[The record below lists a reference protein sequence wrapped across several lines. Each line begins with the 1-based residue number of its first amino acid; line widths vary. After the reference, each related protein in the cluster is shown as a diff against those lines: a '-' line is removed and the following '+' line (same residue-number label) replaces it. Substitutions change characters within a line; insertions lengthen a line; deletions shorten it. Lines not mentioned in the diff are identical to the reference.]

1 MVTILISIVIIAVLI
16 LFHETGHF
24 LVARRIGIPVYEFSI
39 GFGYKIFSWRKD
51 EVDYSIRIFPL
62 GGFVRMAG
70 EEPGDQDDPHGY
82 SHRTPL
88 EKIRV
93 SFAGPFMNFVL
104 ALLIFI
110 YSYAFI
116 GIPQTTDEPIIGK
129 VFSEQPAEKAGIMA
143 GDRILAVNG
152 NEVETWDDFT
162 NLLTAQAAGTAVVL
176 EIQREGRNT
185 EIEVIPEISSSTGLP
200 AIGVLS
206 NIVYEKQGLLTAI
219 SIGLQQTYQLTMIL
233 LGGLWI
239 MVTGGASAADIAGPV
254 GIVGLIGDA
263 AQVGTVF
270 LLSFAAFLSINLGI
284 LNLLPIPALDGSR
297 IVFALIEAIRKKPVQ
312 PEKEGFIH
320 WLGFMFL
327 MALIV
332 LVTFNDI
339 MKFIKG

>member
-1 MVTILISIVIIAVLI
+1 MTILISLVIIAILI

-24 LVARRIGIPVYEFSI
+24 IAARRVGIPVYEFGI
-39 GFGYKIFSWRKD
+39 GFGPKLISWKRN
-51 EVDYSIRIFPL
+51 EVEYSIRLFPL

-70 EEPGDQDDPHGY
+70 EELGDQSHPAGFN
-82 SHRTPL
+82 HRTPL

-116 GIPQTTDEPIIGK
+116 GIPSATDEPIIGI
-129 VFSEQPAEKAGIMA
+129 VFEGQPAEAAGILE
-143 GDRILAVNG
+143 GDRIMAVDGMQVKNW
-152 NEVETWDDFT
+152 EEFT
-162 NLLTAQAAGTAVVL
+162 TRLTSKNPSTPVIL
-176 EIQREGRNT
+176 ELQRDGQHKQL
-185 EIEVIPEISSSTGLP
+185 EVIPEANPSTGLSI
-200 AIGVLS
+200 IGVS
-206 NIVYEKQGLLTAI
+206 SQVIYEKQGLLNAI
-219 SIGLQQTYQLTMIL
+219 IIGLQQTYELTLVL

-239 MVTGGASAADIAGPV
+239 MITGGASAADIAGPV

-270 LLSFAAFLSINLGI
+270 LLSFSAFLSINLGI
-284 LNLLPIPALDGSR
+284 LNLLPIPALDGSK
-297 IVFALIEAIRKKPVQ
+297 IIFALVEVIRKKPVA

-320 WLGFMFL
+320 WLGFLFL
-327 MALIV
+327 MLLIV

-339 MKFIKG
+339 MRFFKG

>member
-1 MVTILISIVIIAVLI
+1 MTILIALIIIAVLI

-24 LVARRIGIPVYEFSI
+24 IAARRIGIPVHEFGI
-39 GFGYKIFSWRKD
+39 GFGPKLLSWKRN
-51 EVDYSIRIFPL
+51 EVEYSIRLFPL

-70 EEPGDQDDPHGY
+70 EEPGDQ
-82 SHRTPL
+82 SHPAGFNQRTPL

-116 GIPQTTDEPIIGK
+116 GIPSATDEPVIGI
-129 VFSEQPAEKAGIMA
+129 VFEDQPAETAGILS

-152 NEVETWDDFT
+152 VQVKSWQEFT
-162 NLLTAQAAGTAVVL
+162 TRLTDEAPGTPVIL
-176 EIQREGRNT
+176 ELQRNGQRQQL
-185 EIEVIPEISSSTGLP
+185 EVIPEANPSTGLSI
-200 AIGVLS
+200 IGVS
-206 NIVYEKQGLLTAI
+206 SQVVYEKQGLLNAI
-219 SIGLQQTYQLTMIL
+219 KIGLQQTYELTLVL

-263 AQVGTVF
+263 ARVGTVF
-270 LLSFAAFLSINLGI
+270 LLSFSAFLSINLGI
-284 LNLLPIPALDGSR
+284 LNLLPIPALDGSK
-297 IVFALIEAIRKKPVQ
+297 IVFALVEAIRKKPVA

-320 WLGFMFL
+320 WLGFLFL
-327 MALIV
+327 MLLIV

-339 MKFIKG
+339 MRFFKG

>member
-1 MVTILISIVIIAVLI
+1 MTILISIVIIAVLI

-24 LVARRIGIPVYEFSI
+24 LAARRIGIPVYEFSL

-51 EVDYSIRIFPL
+51 EVEYSIRIFPL

-70 EEPGDQDDPHGY
+70 EEPGDQDDPNGY

-116 GIPQTTDEPIIGK
+116 GIPTTTDEPIIGK
-129 VFSEQPAEKAGIMA
+129 VFAEQPAEKAGIMA

-152 NEVETWDDFT
+152 NEVGTWDEFT
-162 NLLTAQAAGTAVVL
+162 TLLTAQPAGTAIEL
-176 EIQREGRNT
+176 EIQREGKNT
-185 EIEVIPEISSSTGLP
+185 ELEVIPEINATTGVP

-206 NIVYEKQGLLTAI
+206 NIVYEKQGLLTAVK
-219 SIGLQQTYQLTMIL
+219 IGLQQTYELTVVL
-233 LGGLWI
+233 LSGLWVMI
-239 MVTGGASAADIAGPV
+239 TGGASAADIAGPV

-297 IVFALIEAIRKKPVQ
+297 IVFAIIEAIRRKPVQ
-312 PEKEGFIH
+312 PDKEGFIH

>member
-1 MVTILISIVIIAVLI
+1 MMTILIAIVIIAVLI
-16 LFHETGHF
+16 LVHETGHF
-24 LVARRIGIPVYEFSI
+24 IVARRIGIPVYEFSI

-51 EVDYSIRIFPL
+51 EVDYSIRLFPL

-70 EEPGDQDDPHGY
+70 EEPGDQDNPHGY

-110 YSYAFI
+110 YIYAFI

-129 VFSEQPAEKAGIMA
+129 VFAEQPAEQAGIMA

-152 NEVETWDDFT
+152 NEIQTWEEFT

-176 EIQREGRNT
+176 EIEREGRNT
-185 EIEVIPEISSSTGLP
+185 EIEVIPEINPSTGLS
-200 AIGVLS
+200 AIGVTS
-206 NIVYEKQGLLTAI
+206 NIVYEKQGFLTAI
-219 SIGLQQTYQLTMIL
+219 SIGLQQTYQLTMVL
-233 LGGLWI
+233 LGGLWL
-239 MVTGGASAADIAGPV
+239 MVSGGASAADIAGPV
-254 GIVGLIGDA
+254 GIVGLIGDYA
-263 AQVGTVF
+263 EYGIVF

-297 IVFALIEAIRKKPVQ
+297 IVFAIIEAIRKKPVH

>member
-1 MVTILISIVIIAVLI
+1 MTILIALIIIAVLI

-24 LVARRIGIPVYEFSI
+24 IAARRVGIPVHEFAI
-39 GFGYKIFSWRKD
+39 GFGPKLISWKRNGV
-51 EVDYSIRIFPL
+51 EYSIRVFPL

-70 EEPGDQDDPHGY
+70 EEPGDQSHPDGY

-110 YSYAFI
+110 YSYTFI
-116 GIPQTTDEPIIGK
+116 GIPQATDEPIIGM
-129 VFSEQPAEKAGIMA
+129 VFEGQPAEAAGMLP
-143 GDRILAVNG
+143 GDRILAVDGVQVKNWQ
-152 NEVETWDDFT
+152 EFT
-162 NLLTAQAAGTAVVL
+162 SRLTEQAPGTPVIL
-176 EIQREGRNT
+176 ELERDGQQQQL
-185 EIEVIPEISSSTGLP
+185 EVITEENPNTGLSI
-200 AIGVLS
+200 IGVS
-206 NIVYEKQGLLTAI
+206 SQVIYEKQGLLTAVK
-219 SIGLQQTYQLTMIL
+219 IGLQQTYELTLVL

-239 MVTGGASAADIAGPV
+239 MITGGASAADIAGPV

-263 AQVGTVF
+263 ARVGTVF
-270 LLSFAAFLSINLGI
+270 LLSFSAFLSINLGI

-297 IVFALIEAIRKKPVQ
+297 ILFALVEAVRRKPVA

-320 WLGFMFL
+320 WLGFLFL
-327 MALIV
+327 MLLIV

-339 MKFIKG
+339 MRFFRG

>member
-1 MVTILISIVIIAVLI
+1 MTILIAILIIAILI
-16 LFHETGHF
+16 LFHEAGHF
-24 LVARRIGIPVYEFSI
+24 IAARRVGIPVHEFGI
-39 GFGYKIFSWRKD
+39 GFGPKLISWQRNQV
-51 EVDYSIRIFPL
+51 EYSIRLFPL

-70 EEPGDQDDPHGY
+70 EELGDQSDSAGFNN
-82 SHRTPL
+82 RTPL

-116 GIPQTTDEPIIGK
+116 GIPHATDEPIIGI
-129 VFSEQPAEKAGIMA
+129 VFEGQPAERAGIVS
-143 GDRILAVNG
+143 GDLILAVDGKQIKSWEEFTSCLTDQAPG
-152 NEVETWDDFT
+152 N
-162 NLLTAQAAGTAVVL
+162 AIIL
-176 EIQREGRNT
+176 ELEREG
-185 EIEVIPEISSSTGLP
+185 EFKQLQVIPEANPNTGLSI
-200 AIGVLS
+200 IGVS
-206 NIVYEKQGLLTAI
+206 SQVIYEKQGFFNAI
-219 SIGLQQTYQLTMIL
+219 KIGLEQTYELTVVL

-239 MVTGGASAADIAGPV
+239 MITGGASAADIAGPV

-263 AQVGTVF
+263 ARVGTVF

-284 LNLLPIPALDGSR
+284 LNLLPIPALDGSK
-297 IVFALIEAIRKKPVQ
+297 IMFAVVEAIRKKPVS

-339 MKFIKG
+339 MRIFK